1 MCSMVLLQGQLL
13 VYVGFLG
20 DESTANFGFMVV
32 RTAPEDRKFANFAQ
46 KLNKSFEE
54 PYTLVHA

>member
-1 MCSMVLLQGQLL
+1 ML
-13 VYVGFLG
+13 VFWG

-54 PYTLVHA
+54 PYTLVHAFKSKRNL